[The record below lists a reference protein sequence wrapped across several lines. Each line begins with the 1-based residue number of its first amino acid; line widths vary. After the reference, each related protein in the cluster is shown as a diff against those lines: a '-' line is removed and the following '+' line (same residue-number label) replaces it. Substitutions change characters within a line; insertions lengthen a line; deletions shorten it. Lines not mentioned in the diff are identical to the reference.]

1 MVQDKI
7 TRKICVQMDKDDPMA
22 AFRDRFESPKK
33 NTIFL
38 DANSMGAMPKTVPD
52 RMQDFFEDAWVELRR
67 QGWNHYDWMERPSQ
81 IGASISHLMGANPE
95 DVIACD
101 NTTVNL
107 YKILSYAWRTR
118 KSGSVILTEDGN
130 FPTNLYVAQG
140 LPNSQQGSPEIQ
152 VCTSR
157 GDLVDA
163 IGPDTAI
170 VYLSHVD
177 YRTGERWNMAD
188 INRRAHEVGAVTIW
202 DLSHSTGAIPIDL
215 MGSNSDYAV
224 GCGYKYLSGGPG
236 GSAYLWVHPR
246 HGDTAWP
253 TICGWMGH
261 GDVFAFATEYTPHVG
276 AYRHATGTPAV
287 IANEV
292 FNCAAEIWRDVP
304 APLLWAKHKALG
316 NLMIDLLE
324 QECGSLG
331 ITVNT
336 PRDYNNRGGHIG
348 FSHEGA
354 GQLCEALLEAGVVG
368 SFRKPNA
375 LRFGLGA
382 LYLSYFDVWD
392 TVARLKDILETE
404 RWRDPKY
411 QKVSV

>member
-1 MVQDKI
+1 MAQDKI
-7 TRKICVQMDKDDPMA
+7 TREMCIQLDQGDPMA
-22 AFRDRFESPKK
+22 AFRDRFEAPKK

-38 DANSMGAMPKTVPD
+38 DANSMGAMPKSVPG
-52 RMQDFFEDAWVELRR
+52 RMQDFFENAWVELRR
-67 QGWNHYDWMERPSQ
+67 QGWNHFEWMDRPNQ

-107 YKILSYAWRTR
+107 FKILTYAWRNRTN
-118 KSGSVILTEDGN
+118 GSVILTEDGN

-140 LPNSQQGSPEIQ
+140 LPNAVEGTPEIKI
-152 VCTSR
+152 CTSR
-157 GDLVDA
+157 DDMVAA
-163 IGPDTAI
+163 IGPDTAVI
-170 VYLSHVD
+170 YLSHVD

-188 INRRAHEVGAVTIW
+188 INRRAHEVGAVTVW
-202 DLSHSTGAIPIDL
+202 DLSHSTGAIPVDL
-215 MGSNSDYAV
+215 MGSGADYAV

-236 GSAYLWVHPR
+236 GPAYLWVHPR
-246 HGDTAWP
+246 HADTAWP

-292 FNCAAEIWRDVP
+292 AACAAEIWRDVS
-304 APLLWAKHKALG
+304 APELWAKHRALG

-324 QECGSLG
+324 QECGPLG
-331 ITVNT
+331 ITVNS
-336 PRDYNNRGGHIG
+336 PRDYDHRGGHVG
-348 FSHEGA
+348 FSHVGA
-354 GQLCEALLEAGVVG
+354 GQLCEALLDAGVVG

-392 TVARLKDILETE
+392 TVARLKDILETD